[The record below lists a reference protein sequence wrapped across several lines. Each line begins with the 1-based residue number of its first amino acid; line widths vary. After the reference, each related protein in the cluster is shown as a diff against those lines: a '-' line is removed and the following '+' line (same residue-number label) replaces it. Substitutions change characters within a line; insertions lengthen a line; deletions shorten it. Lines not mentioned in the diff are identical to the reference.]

1 VAISLTVLFN
11 VLFRQQKCS
20 SLGISLLLALCSTVC
35 LCPEGCR
42 CYGTSRLGVD
52 CNCSWA
58 TLQTIPQEGVD
69 ANTTVLT
76 ASHNKLTGLKN
87 SSFSAFRL
95 QPLAVIALDYNFIS
109 DVDSKSF
116 NGLVSLKQLSMSH
129 NTIVCLHPATF
140 AAVTQLQQ
148 IQISDNNLTYI
159 HPDLL
164 MKNRHLQLFHVGN
177 NRIRILPSYLFKHNI
192 NLEEVHVNDNEL
204 MFLSRKQFKH
214 NPKLRIV
221 HLENN
226 NMMYLQ
232 VDMLSYSALPLYVN
246 LNKNEI
252 YKIGDNEFRKDC
264 HMRILDLSKNKMEKM
279 SLCQLLCFKESVNI
293 DISGNPLVCG
303 THLEEVPE
311 SCHNYSIRNG
321 GECISGEP
329 RKLNTTFRGRRLY
342 RAIPGNN
349 TFSLS
354 SSIATSNYSQTS
366 ADSPTGEVRVTLPQE
381 TKQND
386 ISVVSGNE
394 SATVAFV
401 NEYGMVSASP
411 PQRIE
416 RNIST
421 EVTLVEYDSPMVFRE
436 STMRGIL
443 LIAIECLV
451 ASVIFLR
458 KLLCLRDANDS
469 AVVDTIE
476 LLPNSGPNSE
486 DSSHIENNDVAI
498 SCGQDGE
505 SERSNDIAT
514 VEILR
519 R

>member
-1 VAISLTVLFN
+1 MEV
-11 VLFRQQKCS
+11 
-20 SLGISLLLALCSTVC
+20 
-35 LCPEGCR
+35 
-42 CYGTSRLGVD
+42 
-52 CNCSWA
+52 
-58 TLQTIPQEGVD
+58 
-69 ANTTVLT
+69 NTTVLT
-76 ASHNKLTGLKN
+76 VSHNKLTGLKN

-109 DVDSKSF
+109 EVDSNAF
-116 NGLVSLKQLSMSH
+116 NGLVSLEHLSMSH
-129 NTIVCLHPATF
+129 NTIVCLHSATF

-148 IQISDNNLTYI
+148 IQIGDNNLTHI

-164 MKNRHLQLFHVGN
+164 MKNPHLQIFHVEN

-192 NLEEVHVNDNEL
+192 NLEEVHANDNEL
-204 MFLSRKQFKH
+204 TFLSSHQFKH

-226 NMMYLQ
+226 NIMYLQ
-232 VDMLSYSALPLYVN
+232 VDMFRYSALSLYVN

-252 YKIGDNEFRKDC
+252 YTIRGNVFRKDC
-264 HMRILDLSKNKMEKM
+264 HMRIVDLSKNKMKKM
-279 SLCQLLCFKESVNI
+279 SSCQLLCFKEAVNI
-293 DISGNPLVCG
+293 EISGNPLVCG

-311 SCHNYSIRNG
+311 SCHNYSIRNR
-321 GECISGEP
+321 GECSSGTP
-329 RKLNTTFRGRRLY
+329 RNLNTTFRGRRLY
-342 RAIPGNN
+342 RAVLGMKAIPGYNS

-354 SSIATSNYSQTS
+354 SSIVTSNYSQTS
-366 ADSPTGEVRVTLPQE
+366 ADSPTAEEAATLPQE
-381 TKQND
+381 TKQKILNSD

-411 PQRIE
+411 PQHTE

-421 EVTLVEYDSPMVFRE
+421 EVSLVEYDSPMVFRE
-436 STMRGIL
+436 LTMRGVL
-443 LIAIECLV
+443 LIVIECLV

-458 KLLCLRDANDS
+458 KLLCLRDVNDS

-476 LLPNSGPNSE
+476 LLPNSAPNSE
-486 DSSHIENNDVAI
+486 DSSQTENSDVEI
-498 SCGQDGE
+498 SCGQDGQ
-505 SERSNDIAT
+505 SERSNDTAT

-519 R
+519 TASVV